1 MSNIIKN
8 NFVRKSKNYVKK
20 LQLPWEITSR
30 FLKGKEERL
39 DMGLFCQNL
48 VIMAYNLENYSNFK
62 SENPKS
68 GNIFEIHYYF
78 RSRGNA
84 RFNDLSQVIN
94 TLSLSRQDFAGLDN
108 FNKLENLFCMQG
120 LQRSLIGAVKIKN
133 RKLKKKKICISINIL
148 VLFSQIYVPLLAM

>member
-1 MSNIIKN
+1 
-8 NFVRKSKNYVKK
+8 
-20 LQLPWEITSR
+20 
-30 FLKGKEERL
+30 
-39 DMGLFCQNL
+39 MGLFCQNL

-148 VLFSQIYVPLLAM
+148 VLFAQIYVPLLAMLYVIIKSSYLV

>member
-1 MSNIIKN
+1 
-8 NFVRKSKNYVKK
+8 
-20 LQLPWEITSR
+20 
-30 FLKGKEERL
+30 
-39 DMGLFCQNL
+39 MGLFCQNL

-68 GNIFEIHYYF
+68 GDIFEIHYYF

-148 VLFSQIYVPLLAM
+148 VLFAQIYVPLLAL

>member
-148 VLFSQIYVPLLAM
+148 VLFAQIYVPLLAM

>member
-133 RKLKKKKICISINIL
+133 RKLKKKICISINIL
-148 VLFSQIYVPLLAM
+148 VLFAQIYVPLLAM

>member
-20 LQLPWEITSR
+20 LQLSWEITSR

-133 RKLKKKKICISINIL
+133 RKLKKKICISINIL
-148 VLFSQIYVPLLAM
+148 VLFAQIYVPLLAL